1 MKRHCENLLVGGP
14 HQPRSHS
21 PVLRGPGK
29 PVGFFP
35 REFKSRPRRQN
46 MHNSRH
52 SPCQKDGILIQC
64 HWPQNNMEQRS
75 DEKSDVEEGG
85 LMERLSDHPARSI
98 FSDIDGRLRILDSF
112 VSEIGY
118 SFNLIKKYWGAK
130 ELVMMGFCVSG
141 FILGTWD
148 IGIGE
153 ITSGGDY
160 DRWGIMGDESGFLHM
175 KDLALIVSLLSL
187 ICWLGFVVMLWNSY
201 PIMRENMVYL
211 LIGMGFILFGF
222 IRAHAEK
229 PEFPTEAGLKSW
241 TWVIIAN
248 LIMLFL
254 STFVVRRAVV
264 ETRDIHV
271 QRKHAHP
278 DPRVIDRAW
287 KDHSLFAW
295 SSAIAAWIV
304 FLNISF
310 WSSTHSIA
318 PSPGDLDFSFSLVLI
333 HIITGIIATFL
344 LLAIVWFPEFMLGAT
359 ESRIQ
364 SSRARE
370 VSGEEIQAKKVEHGK
385 CPVCNQNTSA
395 TMDEDGK
402 ITIPCE
408 LEECSGKGIV
418 GSDCKECGRK
428 ISTRLVCINCGSNT
442 PVGGHFGR
450 VEAW

>member
-1 MKRHCENLLVGGP
+1 MD
-14 HQPRSHS
+14 
-21 PVLRGPGK
+21 
-29 PVGFFP
+29 
-35 REFKSRPRRQN
+35 
-46 MHNSRH
+46 M
-52 SPCQKDGILIQC
+52 
-64 HWPQNNMEQRS
+64 RS
-75 DEKSDVEEGG
+75 DGKSEAEGVA
-85 LMERLSDHPARSI
+85 LMERLSDRPAGST
-98 FSDIDGRLRILDSF
+98 FSNIDSRLQIIDDLF
-112 VSEIGY
+112 SEIRY
-118 SFNLIKKYWGAK
+118 SLDLIKKYWGVK
-130 ELVMMGFCVSG
+130 ELVMMAFCVSG

-153 ITSGGDY
+153 ISSGGDY

-187 ICWLGFVVMLWNSY
+187 ICWLGFIVMLWNSY
-201 PIMRENMVYL
+201 PIMRENMLYL

-222 IRAHAEK
+222 IRAHAEN
-229 PEFPTEAGLKSW
+229 PDFPSEAGLKSW

-295 SSAIAAWIV
+295 SSAIAIWII

-333 HIITGIIATFL
+333 HVFTGIIATFL
-344 LLAIVWFPEFMLGAT
+344 LLTIVWFPEFMLGAT
-359 ESRIQ
+359 EARIQ

-370 VSGEEIQAKKVEHGK
+370 VSGEEVQAKKVEQGK

-395 TMDEDGK
+395 TMDEEGG

-408 LEECSGKGIV
+408 IEGCRGKGIV
-418 GSDCKECGRK
+418 GSECKECGSK
-428 ISTRLVCINCGSNT
+428 IPTRLVCINCGSNT

>member
-1 MKRHCENLLVGGP
+1 
-14 HQPRSHS
+14 
-21 PVLRGPGK
+21 
-29 PVGFFP
+29 
-35 REFKSRPRRQN
+35 
-46 MHNSRH
+46 
-52 SPCQKDGILIQC
+52 
-64 HWPQNNMEQRS
+64 MEMRS
-75 DEKSDVEEGG
+75 DGNSEAEGVA
-85 LMERLSDHPARSI
+85 LMERLSDHQSRSI
-98 FSDIDGRLRILDSF
+98 FSNFDSRLQILDDVF
-112 VSEIGY
+112 SEISY
-118 SFNLIKKYWGAK
+118 SFGLIRKYWGAK
-130 ELVMMGFCVSG
+130 ELVMMAFCVSG

-153 ITSGGDY
+153 ISSGGDY

-187 ICWLGFVVMLWNSY
+187 ICWFSFVVMLWNSY
-201 PIMRENMVYL
+201 PIMRENMLYL

-222 IRAHAEK
+222 IRAHAEN
-229 PEFPTEAGLKSW
+229 PDFPTGAGLSSW

-278 DPRVIDRAW
+278 DPRVVDRAW

-295 SSAIAAWIV
+295 SIAIAIWII

-318 PSPGDLDFSFSLVLI
+318 PSPGDLDFRFSLVLI
-333 HIITGIIATFL
+333 HVFTGIIATFL
-344 LLAIVWFPEFMLGAT
+344 LLTIVWFPEFMLGAT
-359 ESRIQ
+359 EVRIQ

-370 VSGEEIQAKKVEHGK
+370 VSGEEVRAKKVEQGK
-385 CPVCNQNTSA
+385 CPVCNQKTSA
-395 TMDEDGK
+395 TMDEEGN

-408 LEECSGKGIV
+408 IEGCRGKGIV
-418 GSDCKECGRK
+418 GSDCKECDSK
-428 ISTRLVCINCGSNT
+428 IPTRLVCVNCGSNT

>member
-1 MKRHCENLLVGGP
+1 ME
-14 HQPRSHS
+14 
-21 PVLRGPGK
+21 LRGDGK
-29 PVGFFP
+29 S
-35 REFKSRPRRQN
+35 EA
-46 MHNSRH
+46 
-52 SPCQKDGILIQC
+52 
-64 HWPQNNMEQRS
+64 
-75 DEKSDVEEGG
+75 EEVAI
-85 LMERLSDHPARSI
+85 MERLSDHHSRST
-98 FSDIDGRLRILDSF
+98 FSNFDSRLQILDDVF
-112 VSEIGY
+112 SEISY
-118 SFNLIKKYWGAK
+118 SLDLIRKYWGAK
-130 ELVMMGFCVSG
+130 ELVMMAFCVSG

-153 ITSGGDY
+153 ISSGGDY

-187 ICWLGFVVMLWNSY
+187 ICWLGFVVILWNSY
-201 PIMRENMVYL
+201 PIMRENMLYL

-222 IRAHAEK
+222 IRAHAEN
-229 PEFPTEAGLKSW
+229 PDFPTGAGLSSW

-278 DPRVIDRAW
+278 DPRVVDRAW

-295 SSAIAAWIV
+295 SIAIAIWII

-333 HIITGIIATFL
+333 HVLTGIIATFL
-344 LLAIVWFPEFMLGAT
+344 LLTIVWFPEFMLGAT
-359 ESRIQ
+359 EVRIQ

-370 VSGEEIQAKKVEHGK
+370 VSGEEVRAKKVEQGK
-385 CPVCNQNTSA
+385 CPVCNQKTSA
-395 TMDEDGK
+395 TMDEDGN

-408 LEECSGKGIV
+408 IEGCRGKGIV
-418 GSDCKECGRK
+418 GSDCKECDSK
-428 ISTRLVCINCGSNT
+428 IPTRLVCVNCGSNT

>member
-1 MKRHCENLLVGGP
+1 ME
-14 HQPRSHS
+14 
-21 PVLRGPGK
+21 LRGDGK
-29 PVGFFP
+29 S
-35 REFKSRPRRQN
+35 EA
-46 MHNSRH
+46 
-52 SPCQKDGILIQC
+52 
-64 HWPQNNMEQRS
+64 
-75 DEKSDVEEGG
+75 EGVA
-85 LMERLSDHPARSI
+85 LMERLSDHHSRST
-98 FSDIDGRLRILDSF
+98 FSNFDRRLQILDDVF
-112 VSEIGY
+112 SEISY
-118 SFNLIKKYWGAK
+118 SLDLIRKYWGAK
-130 ELVMMGFCVSG
+130 ELVMMAFCVSG

-153 ITSGGDY
+153 ISSGGDY

-187 ICWLGFVVMLWNSY
+187 ICWFGFVVMLWNSY
-201 PIMRENMVYL
+201 PIMRENMLYL

-222 IRAHAEK
+222 IRAHAEN
-229 PEFPTEAGLKSW
+229 PDFPTGAGLSSW

-278 DPRVIDRAW
+278 DPRVVDRAW

-295 SSAIAAWIV
+295 SIAIAIWII

-333 HIITGIIATFL
+333 HVLTGIIATFL
-344 LLAIVWFPEFMLGAT
+344 LLTIVWFPEFMLGAT
-359 ESRIQ
+359 EVRIQ

-370 VSGEEIQAKKVEHGK
+370 VSGEEVRAKKVEQGM
-385 CPVCNQNTSA
+385 CPVCNQKTSA
-395 TMDEDGK
+395 TMDEDGN

-408 LEECSGKGIV
+408 IEGCRGKGIV
-418 GSDCKECGRK
+418 GSDCKECDSK
-428 ISTRLVCINCGSNT
+428 IPTRLVCVNCGSNT

>member
-1 MKRHCENLLVGGP
+1 
-14 HQPRSHS
+14 
-21 PVLRGPGK
+21 
-29 PVGFFP
+29 
-35 REFKSRPRRQN
+35 
-46 MHNSRH
+46 
-52 SPCQKDGILIQC
+52 
-64 HWPQNNMEQRS
+64 MEMRS
-75 DEKSDVEEGG
+75 DGKSEADEVA
-85 LMERLSDHPARSI
+85 LMERLSDHPTEST
-98 FSDIDGRLRILDSF
+98 FSNLNSRLQILDDLM
-112 VSEIGY
+112 SEIGY
-118 SFNLIKKYWGAK
+118 SFSLIKKYWGAK
-130 ELVMMGFCVSG
+130 ELVIMAFCVSG

-153 ITSGGDY
+153 ISSGGDY
-160 DRWGIMGDESGFLHM
+160 DRWGILGDESGFLHM

-201 PIMRENMVYL
+201 PIMRENMLYL

-222 IRAHAEK
+222 IRAHAEN
-229 PEFPTEAGLKSW
+229 PDFPSEAGLGSW
-241 TWVIIAN
+241 TWVVAAN

-271 QRKHAHP
+271 QRKHTHP
-278 DPRVIDRAW
+278 DPRVVDRAW

-304 FLNISF
+304 FLNVSF
-310 WSSTHSIA
+310 WSSTHSVA

-333 HIITGIIATFL
+333 HVFTGIIATFL
-344 LLAIVWFPEFMLGAT
+344 LLTIVWFPEFMLGAT
-359 ESRIQ
+359 EVRIQ

-370 VSGEEIQAKKVEHGK
+370 VSGEEVRTKKVEQGK
-385 CPVCNQNTSA
+385 CPVCNKNTSA
-395 TMDEDGK
+395 TMDEVGD

-408 LEECSGKGIV
+408 IEGCRGKGVV
-418 GSDCKECGRK
+418 GSKCKECDSK
-428 ISTRLVCINCGSNT
+428 IPTRLVCVNCGSNT

>member
-1 MKRHCENLLVGGP
+1 
-14 HQPRSHS
+14 
-21 PVLRGPGK
+21 
-29 PVGFFP
+29 
-35 REFKSRPRRQN
+35 
-46 MHNSRH
+46 
-52 SPCQKDGILIQC
+52 
-64 HWPQNNMEQRS
+64 MELRS
-75 DEKSDVEEGG
+75 DGESEAEGVA
-85 LMERLSDHPARSI
+85 LMERLSDHPAGSI
-98 FSDIDGRLRILDSF
+98 FSNFNRRLQILDDLF
-112 VSEIGY
+112 SEIGY
-118 SFNLIKKYWGAK
+118 SFNLIKKYWGVK
-130 ELVMMGFCVSG
+130 ELVMMAFCVSG

-153 ITSGGDY
+153 ISSGGDY

-175 KDLALIVSLLSL
+175 KDLALIMSLLSL

-201 PIMRENMVYL
+201 PIMRENMLYL

-222 IRAHAEK
+222 IRAHAEN
-229 PEFPTEAGLKSW
+229 PDFPTEAGLKSW
-241 TWVIIAN
+241 TWVIIGN

-278 DPRVIDRAW
+278 DPRVVDRAW
-287 KDHSLFAW
+287 KDHSLFTW
-295 SSAIAAWIV
+295 SSAIAIWIV

-333 HIITGIIATFL
+333 HVLTGIIATFL
-344 LLAIVWFPEFMLGAT
+344 LLIIVWFPEFMLGAT
-359 ESRIQ
+359 EARIQ

-370 VSGEEIQAKKVEHGK
+370 VSGEEVQAKKVEQGK
-385 CPVCNQNTSA
+385 CPVCNQNTIA
-395 TMDEDGK
+395 TMDEEGN

-408 LEECSGKGIV
+408 IEGCRGKGIV
-418 GSDCKECGRK
+418 GSDCKECGSK
-428 ISTRLVCINCGSNT
+428 IPTRLVCVNCGSNT